1 MTGGQGEPPEDR
13 RAVRAWMM
21 YDWANSAFAT
31 TVLAG
36 FFPIFFKSY
45 WAGGMEGARSTALLG
60 TAASA
65 SVVLVFLVAVG
76 LGSLADRT
84 GRRKLFLGLFCA
96 IGSLATMALALVPQ
110 GMATWALVLYVA
122 GTLGFA
128 GSSVFYD
135 AILPLIARPERLD
148 DVSARGYALGYAGG
162 GVLFAAQVVLVTFPH
177 VLGLPGKAAAVK
189 VAFLTTGLWW
199 AGFAIPV
206 LTMIR
211 EERPAPAAGALAV
224 ARESF
229 ARLASTIRSIGS
241 YRDLMLFL
249 LAFWCYMDGVG
260 TIIKMAT
267 AYGKDVGLED
277 VHMIG
282 ALLMVQFIGLPATV
296 VYGLLARK
304 VGRRRMI
311 LAGIVAYAG
320 VVVFA
325 FFMSRGWHFFVL
337 AAVVGL
343 FQGGI
348 QAISRSLYASMT
360 PRSRSAEFFGFYNLC
375 ARFSTFVGPLVV
387 GWTGGLA
394 LNPRFGILTLVLLFI
409 AGGLLLAMVRP
420 ARGRARALEDQ

>member
-1 MTGGQGEPPEDR
+1 M
-13 RAVRAWMM
+13 RAWMM

-36 FFPIFFKSY
+36 FFPIFFKTY

-60 TAASA
+60 TAASV
-65 SVVLVFLVAVG
+65 SVLLVFLVAVG
-76 LGSLADRT
+76 LGSLADRA
-84 GRRKLFLGLFCA
+84 GSRKLFLGIFCA
-96 IGSLATMALALVPQ
+96 LGSLATAGLALVPQ
-110 GMATWALVLYVA
+110 GMAVWALVLYVA

-135 AILPLIARPERLD
+135 SILPLIVGQKRLD

-162 GVLFAAQVVLVTFPH
+162 GLLFAAQVALVTFPH
-177 VLGLPGKAAAVK
+177 VFGLPGKAAAVK
-189 VAFLTTGLWW
+189 VAFVTTGLWW

-211 EERPAPAAGALAV
+211 EERPAPAASALAV
-224 ARESF
+224 VRESF
-229 ARLASTIRSIGS
+229 ARLGSTVRRIGS

-296 VYGLLARK
+296 VYGILARRI
-304 VGRRRMI
+304 GRRRLI

-325 FFMSRGWHFFVL
+325 YFMSRGWHFFVL

-394 LNPRFGILTLVLLFI
+394 LNPRFGILTLVVLFV
-409 AGGLLLAMVRP
+409 AGGVLLLLVRP
-420 ARGRARALEDQ
+420 ERGRARALDDQ

>member
-1 MTGGQGEPPEDR
+1 VKSRTGEPREDR

-60 TAASA
+60 TAASV

-84 GRRKLFLGLFCA
+84 GSRRRLLGLFCA
-96 IGSLATMALALVPQ
+96 LGSLATMALALVPQ
-110 GMATWALVLYVA
+110 GMAVWALALYVV

-135 AILPLIARPERLD
+135 ALLPLIARPERLD
-148 DVSARGYALGYAGG
+148 DVSTRGYALGYLGG
-162 GVLFAAQVVLVTFPH
+162 GLLFAAQVVLVTFPH
-177 VLGLPGKAAAVK
+177 LFGLPDKAAAVR
-189 VAFLTTGLWW
+189 VAFVTTGLWW
-199 AGFAIPV
+199 AGFAVPV

-211 EERPAPAAGALAV
+211 EEKPAPAGSALTV
-224 ARESF
+224 VKESF

-249 LAFWCYMDGVG
+249 VAFWCYMDGVG
-260 TIIKMAT
+260 TIVKMAT

-277 VHMIG
+277 VHLIG

-296 VYGLLARK
+296 LFGLLARRF
-304 VGRRRMI
+304 GRRRMI
-311 LAGIVAYAG
+311 LVGIAAYAG

-325 FFMSRGWHFFVL
+325 YFMSRGWHFFVL
-337 AAVVGL
+337 ATVVGL

-394 LNPRFGILTLVLLFI
+394 LNPRFGILTLVVLFVAGAVLLV
-409 AGGLLLAMVRP
+409 MVKP
-420 ARGRARALEDQ
+420 ERGRARAQEET